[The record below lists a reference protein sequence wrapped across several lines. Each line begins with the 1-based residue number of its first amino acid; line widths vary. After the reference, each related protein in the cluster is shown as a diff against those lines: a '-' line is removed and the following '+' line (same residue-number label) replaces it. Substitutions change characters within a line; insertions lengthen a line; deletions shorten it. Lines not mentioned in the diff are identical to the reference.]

1 MKLVNYAI
9 PLVFLIS
16 ACSNKKEHTQAVI
29 HDLTVS
35 LYASANVKAK
45 DQYTVISTV
54 PGIIKQINVQP
65 GDLVKAGD
73 VLFVLESRE
82 ATLNAANARQVLD
95 FSLSN
100 SQANSEQLQ
109 EALFE
114 VQAAKDKYRL
124 DSAFY
129 GRQKN
134 LWKQN
139 IGTLLDFDQRQLA
152 FTTSKINYDVAVK
165 HLTQLKKKLKNDLE
179 LSRIN
184 YLITQKRATDY
195 LIKSEI
201 DGKAFDAIKNKGE
214 LVTTQTALG
223 ILGKPD
229 QFYLE
234 MNVDEN
240 DITGV
245 KPGQLV
251 EITMDSYKGLLF
263 RGRVSKIYP
272 IMDERSRTFN
282 VEAVFSDPPA
292 KLYPNLTAEVNII
305 VSVKRRAL
313 LIPRSFL
320 DKDNCVWLKGDIKK
334 KVITGALDEKNV
346 EILHGLNPQ
355 ETIYKPY

>member
-1 MKLVNYAI
+1 MQNYIRMKLVNYAI

-82 ATLNAANARQVLD
+82 AALNAANARQVLD

-152 FTTSKINYDVAVK
+152 FTNSKINYDVAVK

-201 DGKAFDAIKNKGE
+201 NGKAFDAIKNKGE
-214 LVTTQTALG
+214 LVAEQCLHLFCSF
-223 ILGKPD
+223 I
-229 QFYLE
+229 
-234 MNVDEN
+234 NV
-240 DITGV
+240 
-245 KPGQLV
+245 
-251 EITMDSYKGLLF
+251 LLF
-263 RGRVSKIYP
+263 YTKDIFISLGVS
-272 IMDERSRTFN
+272 
-282 VEAVFSDPPA
+282 
-292 KLYPNLTAEVNII
+292 
-305 VSVKRRAL
+305 
-313 LIPRSFL
+313 
-320 DKDNCVWLKGDIKK
+320 
-334 KVITGALDEKNV
+334 
-346 EILHGLNPQ
+346 
-355 ETIYKPY
+355 